1 MFHKY
6 GCLFLYSRGIQVLS
20 SKYMPAKVCKF
31 FPPVKCSL
39 THIYGTPQSKQSKA
53 PGKWRIFFWDTP
65 SKNAFLCNFFYI
77 FLLIMMCKLQKKYS
91 FHFYAPSRV
100 RTAHPKLG
108 VFFKIVKIQL
118 FDCFIAQLVKKLQQ
132 WSLYEVIEDIL
143 PFVLNTKR
151 PLSDIWL
158 VSYKQNSFGC
168 FLKKWKFWIFFKT
181 PKTVLLI
188 SQQPN
193 NAQKPFC
200 IQNER
205 QDILY
210 HLI

>member
-1 MFHKY
+1 ME
-6 GCLFLYSRGIQVLS
+6 
-20 SKYMPAKVCKF
+20 KF
-31 FPPVKCSL
+31 FLRPP
-39 THIYGTPQSKQSKA
+39 SKSH
-53 PGKWRIFFWDTP
+53 
-65 SKNAFLCNFFYI
+65 KNAFFCNFFYI

-91 FHFYAPSRV
+91 FHLYAPSRV

-118 FDCFIAQLVKKLQQ
+118 FDCFMTQLVKKLQQ
-132 WSLYEVIEDIL
+132 WALYEVIEDIL

-151 PLSDIWL
+151 LLSVIWL
-158 VSYKQNSFGC
+158 LRYKQNSFGC
-168 FLKKWKFWIFFKT
+168 FEKNSEFPFFQKT
-181 PKTVLLI
+181 PKTVLFI
-188 SQQPN
+188 TDQPN
-193 NAQKPFC
+193 IAQRPFC